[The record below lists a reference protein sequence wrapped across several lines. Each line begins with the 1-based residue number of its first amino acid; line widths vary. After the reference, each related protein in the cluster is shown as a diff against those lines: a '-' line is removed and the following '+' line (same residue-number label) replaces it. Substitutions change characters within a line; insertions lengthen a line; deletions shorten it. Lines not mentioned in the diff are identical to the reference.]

1 MGYPSLAQKGV
12 TPFFDNV
19 IKNNILKN
27 NIFAFYIVDEME
39 EKVGG
44 LKSEMTFG
52 YYDVTKFIGNI

>member
-19 IKNNILKN
+19 IKKNILQN
-27 NIFAFYIVDEME
+27 NIFAFYIVDDME
-39 EKVGG
+39 EKVAG

-52 YYDVTKFIGNI
+52 YYDASKFYG